1 MNNCIYIL
9 LIILSIFIICS
20 LFSLDHF
27 KSINSLNIKY
37 NAKDVIVPDHLK
49 KPSKKKLSIKQ
60 QITSELGSH
69 PLYFKEQFYAMPVY
83 PQVGEKRIC
92 NQDSDCSYLT
102 SECNKNT
109 DLFSR
114 DSGVG
119 VCTLRINDKTAF
131 DVRY

>member
-9 LIILSIFIICS
+9 LIILAIFIICS

-27 KSINSLNIKY
+27 KSIDALNIKY
-37 NAKDVIVPDHLK
+37 NAKDVIIPDK
-49 KPSKKKLSIKQ
+49 FKNPSEKKLSIKQ
-60 QITSELGSH
+60 QIISELSNQ
-69 PLYFKEQFYAMPVY
+69 PLSFSEQLYSMSVY
-83 PQVGEKRIC
+83 PHVGEKRIC
-92 NQDSDCSYLT
+92 NKDSDCSYLT
-102 SECNKNT
+102 AECNKNT

-131 DVRY
+131 DVSY